1 MSKKLAALFI
11 LSVLLPVSCGD
22 NQLSS
27 LSDPPPESPGAQRPA
42 QQPVV
47 GDQDAGHAG
56 PSTPAES
63 EGRGRGTK
71 SKPDTAG
78 AVDAQTEY
86 LRPVAKLEVARQSIA
101 ETGYKVSPHH
111 DYSAIVHTQQGWN
124 RESYD
129 AVVENRFINSRNDP
143 LSTFSIDVDT
153 ASYANVRRFIQSGS
167 LPPGGAVRAEEMIN
181 YFNYMDPEPLDGKP
195 FSLKAEAGPSP
206 FHDGYRL
213 LRIGLKARDLDQT
226 RRPASNLVF
235 LIDVSGSMNQP
246 NKLPLLK
253 QSLKLL
259 VEQLNE
265 RDRVSV
271 VVYAGSDR
279 VVLSPTPGSEHETI
293 GQAIE
298 HLHSG
303 GSTHGSRGILTAYEL
318 ARRCYMPQGNNRVI
332 LVSDGD
338 FNVGVTSRSELQ
350 KLIEDQR
357 KSGIY
362 LSVLGFG
369 DGNYQDDT
377 MELLA
382 DKGNG
387 NYAYIDSLLEA
398 KKVLLKEFSG
408 TLFTLANDVKIQVE
422 FNPHLIG
429 AYRLIGYEN
438 RALEDE
444 DFVDDAKDA
453 GEIGMGHQVTALY
466 ELIPAGHQDIPR
478 VDPLKYQ
485 ATAAPQPGT
494 AETELLT
501 VKLRYKP
508 RSTATSKQISVAVT
522 NSQNPMTTLSDDFRF
537 AAAVAGFA
545 MLLKDSEHLGN
556 FSWDGCL
563 ELARGARG
571 ADEQGYRAEFI
582 RLVEMGQLLK
592 KSS

>member
-1 MSKKLAALFI
+1 MNKKFAALLV
-11 LSVLLPVSCGD
+11 LSALLPISCGD
-22 NQLSS
+22 NQQSS
-27 LSDPPPESPGAQRPA
+27 LNEPPPAPPGAQRPA
-42 QQPVV
+42 QQPLVR
-47 GDQDAGHAG
+47 DQDAGRTG
-56 PSTPAES
+56 QPTPAES
-63 EGRGRGTK
+63 EGRVQMIK
-71 SKPDTAG
+71 SASDTAG
-78 AVDAQTEY
+78 AVDAQTV
-86 LRPVAKLEVARQSIA
+86 LLHPVAKLEAARQSLA
-101 ETGYKVSPHH
+101 EKSYGAAPHH
-111 DYSAIVHTQQGWN
+111 DYAATAHTQQVWN

-129 AVVENRFINSRNDP
+129 AVAENRFINSRNDP

-153 ASYANVRRFIQSGS
+153 ASYANVRRFIQGGS

-181 YFNYMDPEPLDGKP
+181 YFKYMDPEPMDGKP
-195 FSLKAEAGPSP
+195 FALRAEAGPSP
-206 FHDGYRL
+206 FHEGYRL
-213 LRIGLKARDLDQT
+213 LRIGLKARDLDPVQ
-226 RRPASNLVF
+226 RPASNLVF

-279 VVLSPTPGSEHETI
+279 VVLSPTPGSEHDTI
-293 GQAIE
+293 SQAIE

-303 GSTHGSRGILTAYEL
+303 GSTHGSKGILTAYEL
-318 ARRCYMPQGNNRVI
+318 AKRCYMPEGNNRVI

-357 KSGIY
+357 TSGIY

-369 DGNYQDDT
+369 DGNFQDDT

-422 FNPHLIG
+422 FNPNLVG

-444 DFVDDAKDA
+444 DFKDDAKDA

-466 ELIPAGHQDIPR
+466 ELIPTGHPDIPQ
-478 VDPLKYQ
+478 VDQLKYQ
-485 ATAAPQPGT
+485 AAVPQP
-494 AETELLT
+494 ETVENELLT

-508 RSTATSKQISVAVT
+508 RSTAASTQISVAVT
-522 NSQNPMTTLSDDFRF
+522 DSQNQLSGLSNDFRF

-545 MLLKDSEHLGN
+545 MLLKESEHLGN

-563 ELARGARG
+563 DLARGARG

>member
-1 MSKKLAALFI
+1 MMKKKLAALLV
-11 LSVLLPVSCGD
+11 LSLLLPISCGE
-22 NQLSS
+22 NQQSS
-27 LSDPPPESPGAQRPA
+27 LNDPPPDRLSAQRPA
-42 QQPVV
+42 IKPLAVE
-47 GDQDAGHAG
+47 QDAEGPLQTVPTRPEGLVRGEKAKPETAVAG
-56 PSTPAES
+56 DVKTAFRHPVTELETRSQNIA
-63 EGRGRGTK
+63 GTRYIV
-71 SKPDTAG
+71 PT
-78 AVDAQTEY
+78 
-86 LRPVAKLEVARQSIA
+86 
-101 ETGYKVSPHH
+101 H
-111 DYSAIVHTQQGWN
+111 DDYPAIVNAHQGWN
-124 RESYD
+124 RESYE
-129 AVVENRFINSRNDP
+129 ALSENRFINSRNDP
-143 LSTFSIDVDT
+143 LSTFSIDVDS
-153 ASYANVRRFIQSGS
+153 ASYANVRRFIQSGM

-181 YFNYMDPEPLDGKP
+181 YFNYTDPEPSKGSP
-195 FSLKAEAGPSP
+195 FSLRAEAGPSP
-206 FHDGYRL
+206 FHDGYLL
-213 LRIGLKARDLDQT
+213 LRIGLKARDLETTQ
-226 RRPASNLVF
+226 RPASNLVF

-253 QSLKLL
+253 QSLNLL
-259 VEQLNE
+259 VEQLDH
-265 RDRVSV
+265 RDRVAL

-279 VVLSPTPGSEHETI
+279 LVLSPTPGNEHDTI
-293 GQAIE
+293 SQAIE
-298 HLHSG
+298 ALHSG

-318 ARRCYMPQGNNRVI
+318 ARRSYMPEGNNRVI

-350 KLIEDQR
+350 RLIEAQR
-357 KSGIY
+357 QSGIY

-382 DKGNG
+382 DRGNG

-408 TLFTLANDVKIQVE
+408 TLFTLADDVKIQVE
-422 FNPHLIG
+422 FNPHLVG
-429 AYRLIGYEN
+429 AYRLLGYEN

-444 DFVDDAKDA
+444 DFIDDAKDA

-466 ELIPAGHQDIPR
+466 ELIPAGHPDIPP
-478 VDPLKYQ
+478 VDALKYQ
-485 ATAAPQPGT
+485 ATAAQL
-494 AETELLT
+494 ETVEKELLT

-508 RSTATSKQISVAVT
+508 RSTANSTQISVAVT
-522 NSQNPMTTLSDDFRF
+522 DSTKELAQLNDDFRF

-545 MLLKDSEHLGN
+545 MLLKESEHLGN

-592 KSS
+592 NSS